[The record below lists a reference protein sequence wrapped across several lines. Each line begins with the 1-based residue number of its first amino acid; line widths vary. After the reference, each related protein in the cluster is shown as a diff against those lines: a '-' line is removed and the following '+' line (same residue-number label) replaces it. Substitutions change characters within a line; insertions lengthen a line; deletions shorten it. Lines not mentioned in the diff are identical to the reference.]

1 MAVTTKERGRRRET
15 RRFSLLLKLAP
26 KGFLQERERRVFGG
40 CSHSFIFHGIN
51 FLYAFEV

>member
-26 KGFLQERERRVFGG
+26 KGCLQERERRVSGK
-40 CSHSFIFHGIN
+40 SQSIP
-51 FLYAFEV
+51 

>member
-26 KGFLQERERRVFGG
+26 KGCLQERERRV
-40 CSHSFIFHGIN
+40 SGIICN
-51 FLYAFEV
+51 GLIGL

>member
-15 RRFSLLLKLAP
+15 RRISLLLKLAP

-40 CSHSFIFHGIN
+40 CVCPMLIPNLNLI
-51 FLYAFEV
+51 V